1 MRRLSRAL
9 GCCACVLPLGGCFL
23 LNMIADGT
31 PGPVLQNQYGH
42 DIEYE
47 IERTDGSTDTGTLT
61 PCTTMRFS
69 TFIGPLHRNWQR
81 HVLVNRL
88 TVRKDGVEI
97 ARFGRDDIEGAG
109 QGRLSE
115 DRYLALDETGLR
127 SLGFLEDIKW
137 PVTECSLILNTL
149 AEDLQVRVVYH
160 DGSDA
165 HRTWRA
171 CVPFVWSGRDIGRRD
186 RARRVRV
193 ARFVVARGG
202 EVLHDFDGDEFLEH
216 VARQRRGLLLVTESG
231 FEPSGWEPKVEYR
244 YIVPLGTDYRRHCAS
259 P

>member
-1 MRRLSRAL
+1 MRRLIRGL
-9 GCCACVLPLGGCFL
+9 CCCAFMLPLGGCFL
-23 LNMIADGT
+23 LRMIADVT
-31 PGPVLQNQYGH
+31 PGPRLQNQYGH

-47 IERTDGSTDTGTLT
+47 IERTDGSTDTGTLPPCVST
-61 PCTTMRFS
+61 PFFQIVG
-69 TFIGPLHRNWQR
+69 TFPRNWQR
-81 HVLVNRL
+81 SVFVNRL
-88 TVRKDGVEI
+88 TIRKDGVEI
-97 ARFGRDDIEGAG
+97 ARFDRDDVEGAG
-109 QGRLSE
+109 RGRRSS
-115 DRYLALDETGLR
+115 DRYLALDDTGLR
-127 SLGFLEDIKW
+127 SLGLLEDIKW

-171 CVPFVWSGRDIGRRD
+171 CEPFVWSGRDVGRRD
-186 RARRVRV
+186 RGHRVRV
-193 ARFVVARGG
+193 ARFIVARGG

-216 VARQRRGLLLVTESG
+216 VAKQRRGLLLVTESG